1 MKWSRKIEVELR
13 HLVLPLV
20 ILLVG
25 FLVVRIL
32 VFTAPKAEPVERP
45 ERAPL
50 VRVEVVAPEPLEFV
64 VRAHG
69 TVVPRREGD
78 LVPQVA
84 GLVTWV
90 SPVLASGGFFTEGET
105 LLKIDPADYE
115 VELEA
120 ARASVARAE
129 SEFDRSKKELARQK
143 RLADRSVASE
153 TNYDDAR
160 NAERVARAVLR
171 EVRARL
177 DRAQRDIER
186 TTLLAP
192 YTGRVRKA
200 DVDVGQFVTRGA
212 SIGKIYSVDQAEVR
226 LPIADEELRFLDLP
240 LLFREEGTESHGPE
254 ARLHARFA
262 GEERSWVGRV
272 VRTEGE
278 IDPKSRMVHVIVR
291 VDDPYARAASEDE
304 RRRSPL
310 AVGLFVEAEL
320 LGRRVEDAVQL
331 PRSALRDGSHVL
343 VVDDEERMRTRSVQV
358 LRLDGDRVV
367 IGGGLAAGERVV
379 VSPIQIMM
387 EGMKVRTLAEDRR
400 SARQP
405 DPPAPGERS

>member
-1 MKWSRKIEVELR
+1 MMKWSRKVEIELR
-13 HLVLPLV
+13 QLVVPLV

-25 FLVVRIL
+25 VVVVRVL
-32 VFTAPKAEPVERP
+32 VMTAPKAEPVDRP

-50 VRVEVVAPEPLEFV
+50 VRVESVVLEPVEFV

-69 TVVPRREGD
+69 TVVPRRQGD

-90 SPVLASGGFFTEGET
+90 SPVLASGGFFEEREP
-105 LLKIDPADYE
+105 LLRIDPADYE
-115 VELEA
+115 VALET

-153 TNYDDAR
+153 THYDDAR
-160 NAERVARAVLR
+160 NAERVASAVLR
-171 EVRARL
+171 EARARL
-177 DRAQRDIER
+177 DRAQRDIQR
-186 TTLLAP
+186 TSLLAP
-192 YTGRVRKA
+192 YAGRVRRA

-212 SIGKIYSVDQAEVR
+212 AIGKIYSVDQAEVR
-226 LPIADEELRFLDLP
+226 LPIPDEELRFLDLP
-240 LLFREEGTESHGPE
+240 LLFSEQAHE
-254 ARLHARFA
+254 ADRPIAHLRARFA
-262 GEERSWVGRV
+262 GQDHSWTGRV

-291 VDDPYARAASEDE
+291 VEDPYGRKLEGE
-304 RRRSPL
+304 VQTPL

-320 LGRRVEDAVQL
+320 LGRRVEGAVEL
-331 PRSALRDGSHVL
+331 PRSALRDADHVL
-343 VVDDEERMRTRSVQV
+343 VVDSDERMRLRAVEV

-367 IGGGLAAGERVV
+367 IGAGLSEGERVV
-379 VSPIQIMM
+379 VSSIQIVT
-387 EGMKVRTLAEDRR
+387 EGMKVRTVVEDRR

-405 DPPAPGERS
+405 ETRATDHRS

>member
-1 MKWSRKIEVELR
+1 MRWSRKIEIELR
-13 HLVLPLV
+13 HLVVPLV
-20 ILLVG
+20 ILFVG
-25 FLVVRIL
+25 FLAIRIL
-32 VFTAPKAEPVERP
+32 VFTAPKTEPVERP

-50 VRVEVVAPEPLEFV
+50 VRVQVVAPEPIEFV

-69 TVVPRREGD
+69 TVVPRRQGD

-90 SPVLASGGFFTEGET
+90 SPVLASGGFFGEGEA

-160 NAERVARAVLR
+160 NAERVAQAVLR
-171 EVRARL
+171 EARARL

-192 YTGRVRKA
+192 YTGRVRQA
-200 DVDVGQFVTRGA
+200 DVDVGQFVARGA
-212 SIGKIYSVDQAEVR
+212 PIGKIYSVDQAEVR

-240 LLFREEGTESHGPE
+240 LLFREEGTESQGPE

-278 IDPKSRMVHVIVR
+278 IDPKTRMVHVIVR
-291 VDDPYARAASEDE
+291 VEDPYGRAAGAGE
-304 RRRSPL
+304 RRGPPL

-320 LGRRVEDAVQL
+320 LGRRVEDAVEL
-331 PRSALRDGSHVL
+331 PRSALRDETSVL
-343 VVDDEERMRTRSVQV
+343 VVDDDERMRTRNVEV

-367 IGGGLAAGERVV
+367 IGSGLAPGERVV
-379 VSPIQIMM
+379 VSPIQIVM
-387 EGMKVRTLAEDRR
+387 EGMKVRTVAGDRR
-400 SARQP
+400 SAGEP